1 MIRALTPQRY
11 SISANSPNYLSS
23 FFDNGQ
29 KINYFTKI
37 NYQQNQF

>member
-29 KINYFTKI
+29 KINFFTKI